1 MTTSTAAKAN
11 GDSNGEA
18 KLPLPERVGVLGGGR
33 MGSGIAH
40 ALLLAGSEVTVVE
53 RNEQETTA
61 ARGRIESAVNAT
73 AARGRLDGSVD
84 SVLARLITSAQR
96 DALTG
101 CELVVEAV
109 PEVLELKVEALSD
122 VERRLEPHAVLA
134 SNTSSMSIELIAG
147 SLQRPQQFIG
157 THFFNPVP
165 ASKLVEIVMGPQTAP
180 ELRETVSGWVR
191 TLGKTAVVVNDAP
204 GFASSRLGLALGLE
218 AVRML
223 EEGVA
228 SAADIDAAMSL
239 GYGHPMGPLRL
250 TDLVGLDVRLDIAR
264 CLQQRLGDRF
274 APPQLLI
281 DKVAAG
287 ELGRKSG
294 KGFYDWED

>member
-1 MTTSTAAKAN
+1 VSSTDDAVKTV
-11 GDSNGEA
+11 
-18 KLPLPERVGVLGGGR
+18 PLPERVGVLGGGR

-53 RNEQETTA
+53 RNEEESAA
-61 ARGRIESAVNAT
+61 ARQRIESAVQASGSRGKLSGSADDVISRLVTAT
-73 AARGRLDGSVD
+73 D
-84 SVLARLITSAQR
+84 R
-96 DALTG
+96 DALSG

-122 VERRLEPHAVLA
+122 VERRLPAHAVLA
-134 SNTSSMSIELIAG
+134 SNTSSMSIELIAS
-147 SLQRPQQFIG
+147 SLQRPEQFIG

-165 ASKLVEIVMGPQTAP
+165 ASKLVEIVIGPQTAP
-180 ELRETVSGWVR
+180 QLRETVAGWVR

-264 CLQQRLGDRF
+264 YLQQKLGDRF

-281 DKVAAG
+281 DKVANG

-294 KGFYDWED
+294 KGFYNWSE

>member
-1 MTTSTAAKAN
+1 VTTSAADAQP
-11 GDSNGEA
+11 
-18 KLPLPERVGVLGGGR
+18 KLPLPDRVGVLGGGR

-40 ALLLAGSEVTVVE
+40 ALLLAGCEVTVVE
-53 RNEQETTA
+53 RDEQECAA
-61 ARGRIESAVNAT
+61 ARGRIESAVEAS
-73 AARGRLDGSVD
+73 AARGRLGGSAQEVI
-84 SVLARLITSAQR
+84 SRLITSPDR

-101 CELVVEAV
+101 CGLVVEAV
-109 PEVLELKVEALSD
+109 PEVLELKTEALAD
-122 VERRLEPHAVLA
+122 IERRLDPQAVLA

-147 SLQRPQQFIG
+147 ALQRPAQFIG

-165 ASKLVEIVMGPQTAP
+165 ASKLVEIVIGPQTAP

-264 CLQQRLGDRF
+264 YLEGKLGDRF

-281 DKVAAG
+281 DKVARG

-294 KGFYDWED
+294 RGFYDWED

>member
-1 MTTSTAAKAN
+1 VTTSAADA
-11 GDSNGEA
+11 EP

-53 RNEQETTA
+53 RDEQECAA
-61 ARGRIESAVNAT
+61 ARARIENAVEAS
-73 AARGRLDGSVD
+73 AARGRLHGSAQEVIG
-84 SVLARLITSAQR
+84 RLITSPDR

-101 CELVVEAV
+101 CALVVEAV
-109 PEVLELKVEALSD
+109 PEVLELKTEALAD
-122 VERRLEPHAVLA
+122 VERRLDADAVLA
-134 SNTSSMSIELIAG
+134 SNTSSMSIELIAAA
-147 SLQRPQQFIG
+147 LQRPGQFIG

-204 GFASSRLGLALGLE
+204 GFASSRLGLTLGLE

-264 CLQQRLGDRF
+264 YLQQRLGDRF

-281 DKVAAG
+281 DKVARG

-294 KGFYDWED
+294 RGFYDWTD

>member
-1 MTTSTAAKAN
+1 VSTTNAGSDEPKVA
-11 GDSNGEA
+11 
-18 KLPLPERVGVLGGGR
+18 LPDRVGVLGGGR
-33 MGSGIAH
+33 MGAGIAH
-40 ALLLAGSEVTVVE
+40 ALLLAGSHVTVVE
-53 RNEQETTA
+53 RDASASAA
-61 ARGRIESAVNAT
+61 ARARIERAVEASATRGQLTGT
-73 AARGRLDGSVD
+73 AQDVI
-84 SVLARLITSAQR
+84 ARLTTVHDR
-96 DALTG
+96 DS
-101 CELVVEAV
+101 LVGSQLVIEAV
-109 PEVLELKVEALSD
+109 PEILDLKTEALAD
-122 VERRLEPHAVLA
+122 VEQRLEPDAVLA
-134 SNTSSMSIELIAG
+134 SNTSSMSIKLIAG
-147 SLQRPQQFIG
+147 FLVRPDRFIG
-157 THFFNPVP
+157 MHFFNPVP
-165 ASKLVEIVMGPQTAP
+165 ASKLVEIVVGPETSA
-180 ELRETVSGWVR
+180 ELRELVPGWVR

-264 CLQQRLGDRF
+264 YLQERLGDRF

-281 DKVAAG
+281 DKVANG

-294 KGFYDWED
+294 RGFYNWSD

>member
-1 MTTSTAAKAN
+1 MSTTNT
-11 GDSNGEA
+11 GDET

-33 MGSGIAH
+33 MGAGIAH

-53 RNEQETTA
+53 RNEAETA
-61 ARGRIESAVNAT
+61 AARSRIESAVEAT
-73 AARGRLDGSVD
+73 AARGRLSGSVD
-84 SVLARLITSAQR
+84 SVLARLITSSNR

-109 PEVLELKVEALSD
+109 PEVLELKTEALAD
-122 VERRLEPHAVLA
+122 VERRLAPHAVLA
-134 SNTSSMSIELIAG
+134 SNTSSMSIELIAAA
-147 SLQRPQQFIG
+147 LQRPQQFIG

-250 TDLVGLDVRLDIAR
+250 TDLVGLDVRLNIAR
-264 CLQQRLGDRF
+264 YLQGRLGDRF

-294 KGFYDWED
+294 RGFYDWND

>member
-1 MTTSTAAKAN
+1 VTTAADAEPN
-11 GDSNGEA
+11 
-18 KLPLPERVGVLGGGR
+18 LPLPARVGVLGGGR

-53 RNEQETTA
+53 RGEQETAA
-61 ARGRIESAVNAT
+61 ARSRVETAVNAT
-73 AARGRLDGSVD
+73 AARGRLSGSVD
-84 SVLARLITSAQR
+84 EVLARLITSPDR
-96 DALTG
+96 DAFFG

-109 PEVLELKVEALSD
+109 PEVLELKTEALSD
-122 VERRLEPHAVLA
+122 VERRLAPNAVLA
-134 SNTSSMSIELIAG
+134 SNTSSMSIELIAA

-180 ELRETVSGWVR
+180 ELRDTVSGWVR

-264 CLQQRLGDRF
+264 YLAQRLGDRF

-281 DKVAAG
+281 DKVANG

-294 KGFYDWED
+294 RGFYDWED

>member
-1 MTTSTAAKAN
+1 VTTAADA
-11 GDSNGEA
+11 EP
-18 KLPLPERVGVLGGGR
+18 KLPLPDRVGVLGGGR

-40 ALLLAGSEVTVVE
+40 ALLLAGSHVSVVE
-53 RNEQETTA
+53 RDEAECAA
-61 ARGRIESAVNAT
+61 ARGRIESAVEAS
-73 AARGRLDGSVD
+73 AARGRLNG
-84 SVLARLITSAQR
+84 SAQEVISRLTTSPER

-109 PEVLELKVEALSD
+109 PEVLELKTEALAD
-122 VERRLEPHAVLA
+122 VERRLDPHAVLA
-134 SNTSSMSIELIAG
+134 SNTSSMSIELIA
-147 SLQRPQQFIG
+147 SALQRPGQFIG

-264 CLQQRLGDRF
+264 YLQQRLGDRF

-281 DKVAAG
+281 DKVARG

-294 KGFYDWED
+294 RGFYDWAE